1 MILGF
6 PRAKLGLCHS
16 KHGGAGGIILW
27 ALLTV
32 FLVVYIKFFVC
43 ELMAMDL
50 NKWCGL
56 KYLKLFFY
64 SNIFFQY
71 YYSFCC
77 CCCYCCCWG
86 FFLHLSLHVDNNLK
100 NVFVTSFLLFSCC
113 ILSKWIYICEMN
125 CFLFISSP
133 NCIRILR
140 KRNNRAHS
148 QLIRTPHV

>member
-1 MILGF
+1 MYRNLVS
-6 PRAKLGLCHS
+6 KKCHRYS
-16 KHGGAGGIILW
+16 TCKFIEIF
-27 ALLTV
+27 V
-32 FLVVYIKFFVC
+32 VVYVKFFVC

-50 NKWCGL
+50 NKWHGL

-64 SNIFFQY
+64 SNIFF
-71 YYSFCC
+71 FNIITVFVVVVVIVVV
-77 CCCYCCCWG
+77 G
-86 FFLHLSLHVDNNLK
+86 FFFLHLSLHVDNNLK